1 MTVSR
6 KTAKKLLYD
15 FMFESADA
23 KDWVEDVWGLS
34 PFLGQGAANAAE
46 VLGALIEACSEEQL
60 NTVVASLKAA
70 HLEAISELDSANE
83 WRVAINPEQDY
94 ASLVSEPAS
103 DSGSGAAANSVS
115 SSGSNS
121 DASQN

>member
-23 KDWVEDVWGLS
+23 QQWVDDVWGLS

-46 VLGALIEACSEEQL
+46 VLGALLDTCSERQL
-60 NTVVASLKAA
+60 NTIVASIKSS
-70 HLEAISELDSANE
+70 HEEAVSELASANE
-83 WRVAINPEQDY
+83 WRVAI
-94 ASLVSEPAS
+94 
-103 DSGSGAAANSVS
+103 
-115 SSGSNS
+115 
-121 DASQN
+121 DAKQENFSPDQA

>member
-1 MTVSR
+1 MTVSH

-23 KDWVEDVWGLS
+23 KDWVEDVWSLS
-34 PFLGQGAANAAE
+34 PFLGQSAANAAE
-46 VLGALIEACSEEQL
+46 VLGALMATCSEAQI
-60 NTVVASLKAA
+60 NAVVASLKAA
-70 HLEAISELDSANE
+70 HAEAISELDSASE

-94 ASLVSEPAS
+94 ASLVSES
-103 DSGSGAAANSVS
+103 DSNPGF
-115 SSGSNS
+115 NS

>member
-70 HLEAISELDSANE
+70 HIEAISELGSANE
-83 WRVAINPEQDY
+83 WRVAIASDQDY

-103 DSGSGAAANSVS
+103 DSVS
-115 SSGSNS
+115 NARSRSGSNS

>member
-6 KTAKKLLYD
+6 NTAQKLLYD

-46 VLGALIEACSEEQL
+46 VLGALIAACSEDQL
-60 NTVVASLKAA
+60 NTVIASLKAA
-70 HLEAISELDSANE
+70 HSEAISELDSARE
-83 WRVAINPEQDY
+83 WRVAIDLNQDY

-103 DSGSGAAANSVS
+103 DSGSNSEA
-115 SSGSNS
+115 
-121 DASQN
+121 DQN